1 MGKKAVIAIGG
12 NSLIR
17 DNQVQ
22 IPEQMQAARDT
33 CKHIA
38 GLIEAGYDVVIT
50 HGNGPQVGFM
60 LLRSELA
67 RPTVHPVPLDT
78 LGADTQGAIGYWLQ
92 QALANEFRLRGI
104 RKTAATVITQVVV
117 DRDDP
122 AFQHPTK
129 PIGPFYSKEDAQK
142 RMQEDGWIMMEDAG
156 RGWRR
161 VVPSPQPR
169 EIVELPAIRHLVE
182 NGFVVIGV
190 GGGGIP
196 VVRNERGE
204 LEGVA
209 AVIDKDR
216 ASALLAVGMEA
227 DIMIISTAVEKVSLN
242 YRKPN
247 QIDLDR
253 LSVDEARKYLAEG
266 HFAPG
271 SMGPKVEAA
280 IYFLERGGKEV
291 IITDPDHLE
300 LAVSSKAG
308 THITPD

>member
-1 MGKKAVIAIGG
+1 MSKKAVIAIGG

-17 DNQVQ
+17 DNQVD
-22 IPEQMQAARDT
+22 IPQQMAAARDT

-92 QALANEFRLRGI
+92 QALTNEFKLRRI
-104 RKTAATVITQVVV
+104 NRTAATVITQVVV

-129 PIGPFYSKEDAQK
+129 PIGPFYSKEDAER
-142 RMQEDGWIMMEDAG
+142 RMREDGWIMVEDAG

-182 NGFVVIGV
+182 NGFIVVGV

-196 VVRNERGE
+196 VIWNDRGE

-227 DIMIISTAVEKVSLN
+227 DVMIISTAVEKVALN

-247 QIDLDR
+247 QVDLDHMT
-253 LSVDEARKYLAEG
+253 LDEAKRYLAEG
-266 HFAPG
+266 HFAAG

-300 LAVSSKAG
+300 LAVHSKAG
-308 THITPD
+308 THITPS